1 MKKCLIILLLLV
13 LLTGCTQQKEEFIS
27 DHPTLPEFTPE
38 LTPHEQLEAAV
49 SKTRA
54 ARSMVLTFGLD
65 DALTTQTVT
74 VDSGGSYTSLL
85 EAPDHTLYHTGL
97 SCYRLDTTQ
106 DPPTVDHIESD
117 TPYTQ
122 AQIFQD
128 VSALFPDDGLLER
141 FCAQPLT
148 ASPSNDGSF
157 CYQLTELSVSQI
169 YTLIHGT
176 EPENTLLEDD
186 QTGIGTVSLTVD
198 PEGYFSQLLIQVYV
212 SDTTHTLQLSLTDLD
227 SAAISPP
234 SWLPAQ

>member
-1 MKKCLIILLLLV
+1 M
-13 LLTGCTQQKEEFIS
+13 LLTGCTQQTEEFIS
-27 DHPTLPEFTPE
+27 NHPTLPEFTPE

-54 ARSMVLTFGLD
+54 ASSMVLTFGLD

-74 VDSGGSYTSLL
+74 VDSSGSYTSLL
-85 EAPDHTLYHTGL
+85 EAPNHTLYHNGL
-97 SCYRLDTTQ
+97 SCYRLDATQ

-122 AQIFQD
+122 SQIFQD
-128 VSALFPDDGLLER
+128 VYALFPDDGLLER

-157 CYQLTELSVSQI
+157 CYQLTELSVTEI
-169 YTLIHGT
+169 FTLIYGT
-176 EPENTLLEDD
+176 QPENALLEDGK
-186 QTGIGTVSLTVD
+186 TGIGTVSLTVD
-198 PEGYFSQLLIQVYV
+198 PEGYFSQLLILVYV
-212 SDTTHTLQLSLTDLD
+212 SDTTHALQLSLTDLN